1 MLTTIQE
8 KVKFCA
14 YLADQLLEV
23 DGWGA
28 DTVEDKDGTESYTS
42 YTQDRFNDYY
52 GLISAALE
60 TAQLTE
66 TNQEGANNR

>member
-23 DGWGA
+23 DGWWA
-28 DTVEDKDGTESYTS
+28 DTVEDKDGNESYTS
-42 YTQDRFNDYY
+42 DTQDRFNDYY
-52 GLISAALE
+52 GLIWEHIENAK
-60 TAQLTE
+60 
-66 TNQEGANNR
+66 N

>member
-1 MLTTIQE
+1 MLTTNQE

-14 YLADQLLEV
+14 DLADKLLDV

-28 DTVEDKDGTESYTS
+28 DTVEDKDGNESYTS
-42 YTQDRFNDYY
+42 DTQDRFNDYY

-66 TNQEGANNR
+66 TNQEGANNG

>member
-1 MLTTIQE
+1 MLNTSQE

-14 YLADQLLEV
+14 DLADKLLDI

-28 DTVEDKDGTESYTS
+28 DTVEDKDGNESYTS
-42 YTQDRFNDYY
+42 DTQDRFNDYY

-66 TNQEGANNR
+66 TNQEGANNG

>member
-28 DTVEDKDGTESYTS
+28 DTVEDKDGNESYTS
-42 YTQDRFNDYY
+42 DTQDRFNDYY

-66 TNQEGANNR
+66 TNQEGANNG